1 MGQLSRRARR
11 GGPSAGHEAD
21 EAPPQPEEPIE
32 PAAAEPAVAVEQP
45 AMIEPASEAAAAALT
60 EEEDNEEDG
69 DMNDGAVPENHE
81 GVRRPTRWSRR
92 ERAPTLDVIIS
103 AAGSGCEVSAGKE
116 KKRAGKK
123 PAAQNGGDAD
133 DAGGGKAPAPGSKRP
148 RMARCGAC
156 AGCKAVDCGTC
167 TSCVDM
173 PKFGGT
179 GHLKQACKAR
189 ACLAPRRV
197 VDNDEVPASSSE
209 RADKK
214 PAAQKGGDADDAGGG
229 KAPAPG
235 SKRPRMAR
243 CGACAGCKA
252 VDCGTCTSCVDMP
265 KFGGTG
271 HLKQACKARA
281 CLAPRRV
288 VDNDEVP
295 ASSSERADKKPAAQK
310 GGDAAAD
317 NAACVAC
324 SRPDGAMRMLL
335 CDGAKCNAAWH
346 MDCLAPPL
354 AQLPKGAWYCPECT
368 ERHLAKRQRRETT
381 TGRSHPLAPPI
392 SQKAAGDAWRSG
404 RRGMALAGNASREE
418 AECLAGA
425 AHALG
430 VKLRVTGSAD
440 SLPQDVT
447 HVIVVEGGG
456 GVSSSSGGQSLPMR
470 AYLAA
475 ARGLWVLSSS
485 YIYRS
490 LEEGSWQPEE
500 AYELSYGG
508 VRQARLRRHAPNPAG
523 TGSGTGSA
531 GVENGGPSGGD
542 AAGGNGRGPA
552 AHAMGVLAGV
562 RVACWNTHLPP
573 ATIAAL
579 VEAAD
584 GEIVSHRVAHVL
596 LTDAPD
602 GSLPTA
608 LKRLPRGLGPKPRP
622 SKWLFDVISGEAD
635 PTLAQAPGVDAGGNI
650 EAAGEVQAGEMEAG
664 EVEAGE
670 VEAGEV
676 EAGEMEAGG
685 AQDQDDSREEAAVLA
700 AQDAVRRA
708 QEDEEEEA
716 GSDDDEHDGARA
728 SPSDHAASD
737 AESEIF

>member
-123 PAAQNGGDAD
+123 PAAQN
-133 DAGGGKAPAPGSKRP
+133 
-148 RMARCGAC
+148 
-156 AGCKAVDCGTC
+156 
-167 TSCVDM
+167 
-173 PKFGGT
+173 
-179 GHLKQACKAR
+179 
-189 ACLAPRRV
+189 
-197 VDNDEVPASSSE
+197 
-209 RADKK
+209 
-214 PAAQKGGDADDAGGG
+214 GGDADDAGGG

-670 VEAGEV
+670 
-676 EAGEMEAGG
+676 MEAGG

-708 QEDEEEEA
+708 QEEEEEEA

-737 AESEIF
+737 AESEVF

>member
-1 MGQLSRRARR
+1 VKGDGRPIAKQQASREGQATSRNIMGQLSRRARR

-32 PAAAEPAVAVEQP
+32 PAAAEPAAAVEQP
-45 AMIEPASEAAAAALT
+45 AMNEPASEAAAAALT

-69 DMNDGAVPENHE
+69 EMNDGAVPENHE

-133 DAGGGKAPAPGSKRP
+133 DAGGGKVPAPGSKRP

-179 GHLKQACKAR
+179 GY
-189 ACLAPRRV
+189 
-197 VDNDEVPASSSE
+197 
-209 RADKK
+209 
-214 PAAQKGGDADDAGGG
+214 
-229 KAPAPG
+229 
-235 SKRPRMAR
+235 
-243 CGACAGCKA
+243 
-252 VDCGTCTSCVDMP
+252 
-265 KFGGTG
+265 
-271 HLKQACKARA
+271 LKQACKARA

-470 AYLAA
+470 ALLGA

-562 RVACWNTHLPP
+562 RVACWNTHLPL

-608 LKRLPRGLGPKPRP
+608 LKRLPRGLGPKSRP

-650 EAAGEVQAGEMEAG
+650 EAAGEVQAGGMEAG

-670 VEAGEV
+670 VEAGGM
-676 EAGEMEAGG
+676 EAGGMEAGG

-708 QEDEEEEA
+708 QEEEEEEA

-737 AESEIF
+737 AESEVF